1 MLFRVPHAPRVAP
14 LTLATL
20 VSIAQVPSSAE
31 TLSAST
37 VPGRLEGEVDSR
49 IVPRGLSWDDR
60 SGEVRTHELELGI
73 AISAAYDDN
82 IFLSPVRPQGDLVS
96 RVSPA
101 ITYRRGD
108 SRQGEGTYL
117 SFAYRPTVVT
127 FADNGDNNRIDQ
139 EAVWEAG
146 WRGKAIAVAYSGIAR
161 RLGDA
166 TADVGTLTDRSELSN
181 SVRIAWSLREKT
193 QVEFAAGAESSR
205 YDADGFADT
214 DMTWGEVAL
223 RYAYSPKTQL
233 GVIHRAGRFEV
244 DGAGEQTVQRT
255 TARIEWN
262 PTRKI
267 AVDVEAGFEHRSYDR
282 GSSTTPV
289 VEARVG
295 WSPREGT
302 EIYVN
307 GYRRQEASAFLTG
320 QNFIQ
325 GGVGLGIA
333 QRLGGKWSG
342 RLEGGLERAEYRRVS
357 GSGPAGRIDRI
368 HFIRPSLE
376 YRFTDDFS
384 MGFYYRYSENRSND
398 AAFGFENHSAGVEM
412 GRRF

>member
-1 MLFRVPHAPRVAP
+1 M
-14 LTLATL
+14 TLATL

-31 TLSAST
+31 TLSSST

-49 IVPRGLSWDDR
+49 IVPDGARWDDG
-60 SGEVRTHELELGI
+60 SGEVKTHELEFGV

-82 IFLSPVRPQGDLVS
+82 IYLSPVRPQGDLVA
-96 RVSPA
+96 RLSPA
-101 ITYRRGD
+101 VTYRRGNA
-108 SRQGEGTYL
+108 QLEEGGYL
-117 SFAYRPTVVT
+117 SFAYRPTAVI
-127 FADNGDNNRIDQ
+127 FAENNDNDRIDQ
-139 EAVWEAG
+139 EAAWEAG
-146 WRGKAIAVAYSGIAR
+146 WRGEAIAVAYSGSAR

-166 TADVGTLTDRSELSN
+166 IADVGTLTDRSELAN
-181 SVRIAWSLREKT
+181 GVRIAWSLQEKT
-193 QVEFAAGAESSR
+193 QIEFAAGAESSR
-205 YDADGFADT
+205 YDAAGFADS

-233 GVIHRAGRFEV
+233 GLIHRAGRFEV
-244 DGAGEQTVQRT
+244 DAAGAQTVQRT
-255 TARIEWN
+255 TGRIEWN

-267 AVDVEAGFEHRSYDR
+267 AVDVEAGIEHRSYDR
-282 GSSTTPV
+282 GSSNTPV

-295 WSPREGT
+295 WSLQEGT

-320 QNFIQ
+320 QNFVQ
-325 GGVGLGIA
+325 GGVGLGIV
-333 QRLGGKWSG
+333 QRLGDKWTG
-342 RLEGGLERAEYRRVS
+342 RIEGGFERADYRRVS
-357 GSGPAGRIDRI
+357 GSGPAGRVDRI

-384 MGFYYRYSENRSND
+384 MGLFYRYSENRSND
-398 AAFGFENHSAGVEM
+398 AAFGFENHSVGVEM